1 MAPLTGIRVVE
12 LAEGMAGPY
21 AGRLLALL
29 GADVVKVEP
38 PGGDLARHAGAL
50 VGSAGPEHERRAAF
64 LHLNRGKRSL
74 AADLERPD
82 DASAVRALLAGA
94 HVVLA
99 SSPAGHL
106 ESYGLGYDETVRANP
121 AVTFVSVTPFGLEGP
136 YAGYKGADIVTYAV
150 GGAMSSTGVA
160 SREPVKL
167 GADLGQYQC
176 GTLAALAALAGLG
189 MAEVSGQG
197 VHADVAH
204 VDTQLVSIDRRMTYL
219 LYYAYTGR
227 DAPRSEGR
235 RLGALPAGIKLAE
248 DGHVWVST
256 MPQWIPRMLKTID
269 APELAPRYAAPDA
282 ITDMELA
289 ELTDVAVTTW
299 GVVRSRQQAMAD
311 AQANAWPVT
320 SVNAPVDLLEDPHFH
335 ARGYWHEI
343 DHPVAGTLTYPGAP
357 VRLPGEGDTPGP
369 SPLLDEHGE
378 DLRAEAAAARPP
390 TPARR
395 GSGDRR
401 LPLEGVRVLDL
412 TVVWAGP
419 YATTLLGD
427 LGAEIIRVD
436 NPWVWPTSTRGLFP
450 RPGPELVPILG
461 PIFGGYPDTDAG
473 ARPWNRVALFTAHGR
488 NKKSVTLALQR
499 PLGRETFLRL
509 AEKCDILIENNS
521 VDLVDKLGIGWDDV
535 SARNPRLSMVRLPSV
550 GLDGPYRNYLGF
562 GVNFESL
569 CGLTAIRGY
578 PDADPA
584 DTDAV
589 FHMDAATG
597 AMGAVAVMAALRERD
612 RTGRGSLVE
621 LSQCENMINHIG
633 ELVVEA
639 SATGVRHDRM
649 GNRHPE
655 RAPQGVYR
663 CRDAA
668 PGTAGAGGVGAHG
681 TDRWVAI
688 SVGSDA
694 EWSGLRAAM
703 GNPEWA
709 EDARLAPAAGRRDH
723 HDEIDAGI
731 SAWTRDLTHYDVFHR
746 CQEHGVPAGPVLTE
760 SECYADPHLRARGLF
775 RENGNAELG
784 THEYAAHA
792 FRWDGPPMAWGPIPP
807 LGADN
812 EAVLRGVLG
821 LSDDE
826 WAALEQDGHFSGD
839 YLGPDGKPL

>member
-1 MAPLTGIRVVE
+1 MPPLTGIRVVE

-21 AGRLLALL
+21 AGKLLALM

-38 PGGDLARHAGAL
+38 PGGDRARHTGAL
-50 VGSAGPEHERRAAF
+50 VGTAGPEDERRAPF
-64 LHLNRGKRSL
+64 LHVNTGKRSVV
-74 AADLERPD
+74 ADVERPD
-82 DASAVRALLAGA
+82 DASMVRGLMAGA
-94 HVVLA
+94 HLVLT

-106 ESYGLGYDETVRANP
+106 EQHGLGYEETARANP
-121 AVTFVSVTPFGLEGP
+121 AVTFVSVTPFGLAGP
-136 YAGYKGADIVTYAV
+136 YAGYKGAEIVNYAL

-160 SREPVKL
+160 SREPIKL
-167 GADLGQYQC
+167 GAELGQYQC
-176 GTLAALAALAGLG
+176 GTLATLAALGGLG
-189 MAEVSGQG
+189 VAEASGRG
-197 VHADVAH
+197 VH
-204 VDTQLVSIDRRMTYL
+204 VDLAQIDSQLVSIDRRMTYL

-248 DGHVWVST
+248 DGHVWIST
-256 MPQWIPRMLKTID
+256 MPQWLPRMLKVLE

-299 GVVRSRQQAMAD
+299 GVMRTRQQAMDD
-311 AQANAWPVT
+311 AQRDGWPVT
-320 SVNAPVDLLEDPHFH
+320 AVNTPADLLEDPHFR
-335 ARGYWHEI
+335 ARGYWQSI
-343 DHPVAGTLTYPGAP
+343 DHPVAGKLTYPGPP
-357 VRLPGEGDTPGP
+357 VRWPDGGAPLGRA
-369 SPLLDEHGE
+369 PLLDEQGE
-378 DLRAEAAAARPP
+378 ELRAEAGAQPP
-390 TPARR
+390 APGAPR
-395 GSGDRR
+395 SGERR

-450 RPGPELVPILG
+450 RPTPELVPILG
-461 PIFGGYPDTDAG
+461 PIFGGYPDMDAG
-473 ARPWNRVALFTAHGR
+473 KRPWNRVALFTAHAR

-509 AEKCDILIENNS
+509 AEQCDVLIENNS
-521 VDLVDKLGIGWDDV
+521 VDLLDKLGIGWDEV
-535 SARNPRLSMVRLPSV
+535 SARNPRLTMVRLPSV

-584 DTDAV
+584 ETDPV
-589 FHMDAATG
+589 FHMDTASG
-597 AMGAVAVMAALRERD
+597 AMGAVAVVAALRERD

-639 SATGVRHDRM
+639 SATGVRHERL

-668 PGTAGAGGVGAHG
+668 VGTAGAGGVGAHG

-688 SVGSDA
+688 SVGSDE
-694 EWSGLRAAM
+694 EWAGLRTAM
-703 GNPEWA
+703 GEPDWA
-709 EDARLAPAAGRRDH
+709 EDFRFTSAAGRREH
-723 HDEIDAGI
+723 HDAIDGGI
-731 SAWTRDLTHYDVFHR
+731 SAWAKELTHYEAFHR

-775 RENGNAELG
+775 RENGSPEIG

-792 FRWDGPPMAWGPIPP
+792 FRWDGPPLAWGPIPV

-812 EAVLRGVLG
+812 DEILRGVVG
-821 LSDDE
+821 LSE
-826 WAALEQDGHFSGD
+826 EEYAALEQDGQLCGD
-839 YLGPDGKPL
+839 YLGPDGQSL